1 MMIKGSADTPNA
13 TKNCRNHTTNSMPN
27 EDFLNALA
35 LKLGELSLPTTIEKK
50 DGELANLLR

>member
-1 MMIKGSADTPNA
+1 
-13 TKNCRNHTTNSMPN
+13 MPN
-27 EDFLNALA
+27 EDFKNALT